1 MWSNAQKVMAD
12 SWSVAAAPLARAHED
27 KVRAWE
33 AWVNKALDQQREWS
47 QTLTQRAAGWP
58 GLPTPV
64 GTLIEHTQAAN
75 GRFFAL
81 QGEFW
86 SRWFEL
92 LRRQPQEAANGAA
105 PVDTAVAVDIIP
117 ADRPPSPSIEFE
129 AEDELTAIAGV
140 GPAIA
145 GKLRAAGVNTYREM
159 AAWSEDDMTR
169 IEETVLGGR
178 FAGRIRRGDWLNQ
191 ARWLHAEKYGRAV

>member
-1 MWSNAQKVMAD
+1 MWSNAQKLMAD
-12 SWSVAAAPLARAHED
+12 SWSVAAGPLARVHED
-27 KVRAWE
+27 KLSAWE

-47 QTLTQRAAGWP
+47 QTLTQRASGWP

-75 GRFFAL
+75 GRLFAL

-92 LRRQPQEAANGAA
+92 LRHQPREAANEAA

-117 ADRPPSPSIEFE
+117 ADRPPSPPIEFE
-129 AEDELTAIAGV
+129 AEDDLTAIAGV

-145 GKLRAAGVNTYREM
+145 GQLRAAGVNTYREI
-159 AAWSEDDMTR
+159 AAWSENDIAR

-178 FAGRIRRGDWLNQ
+178 FAGRIRRDDWLDQ
-191 ARWLHAEKYGRAV
+191 ARSLHAEKYGRAV